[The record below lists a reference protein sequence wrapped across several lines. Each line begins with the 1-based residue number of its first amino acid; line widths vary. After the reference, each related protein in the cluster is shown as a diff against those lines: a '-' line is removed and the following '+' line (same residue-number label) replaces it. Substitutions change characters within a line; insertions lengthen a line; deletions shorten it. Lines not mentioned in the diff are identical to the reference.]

1 MLKSFES
8 KFCNNILN
16 EKSELSN
23 KYCSHKDKGGLTSNS
38 YDMFSNSNPHK
49 ETVTIKHKTT
59 TNTDNT
65 CQILLSV
72 DIKDKSSCKNVK

>member
-23 KYCSHKDKGGLTSNS
+23 KYCSQKDKGGLTLNS

-49 ETVTIKHKTT
+49 ETVTIKQTT

-65 CQILLSV
+65 CRILLSV
-72 DIKDKSSCKNVK
+72 DIKDKSSCKNVE